1 MFNETESLT
10 LLARCQSASRLFS
23 LQVNF
28 LALLCCNVFKL
39 CHSVLSFQA
48 FLQRSVGNACQNFV
62 ACLFASSV
70 VGFDATVGN
79 TRMEQRI
86 NLKFLVKLR
95 KSPTECFILLT
106 EVYGEDVMSRPK
118 VFEWHKRFKS
128 GREEVED
135 DPRSGRP
142 FTTKTDKNIVR
153 VKQMAD

>member
-1 MFNETESLT
+1 MPIGKPLVQ
-10 LLARCQSASRLFS
+10 LAF
-23 LQVNF
+23 NF

-48 FLQRSVGNACQNFV
+48 FLQRSVGQNFV
-62 ACLFASSV
+62 ACLFAASV

-79 TRMEQRI
+79 TRMEQQI

-95 KSPTECFILLT
+95 KSPTECFKLLT
-106 EVYGEDVMSRPK
+106 EVYYEDVMSRPR

-135 DPRSGRP
+135 DPRSGDLP
-142 FTTKTDKNIVR
+142 QQKLIKTS
-153 VKQMAD
+153 